1 MWLIGYFGVICKGE
15 RHDGPMSRQR
25 ISRDGRV
32 LRPEETIGPTAYR
45 PEGKGRGLHAI
56 LEEAQPWRR
65 GKPVPLDG
73 SLKGATVLLLWFRLD
88 DRPIEGSA
96 VWNRSAEIIAP
107 ALGIALRG
115 LAADAHLVVGI
126 RTERDRVDRLVDP
139 AAQVLEETLSRY
151 FDWTFRAYVGSN
163 PRAVMAPASMRDI
176 SSFKKGRARDL
187 TNWQI
192 VIEECYDAG
201 ATEIWSRAHDARG
214 LEARMNLEAVN
225 KSLASV
231 ELAHFTP
238 EAPHS

>member
-1 MWLIGYFGVICKGE
+1 MTGPSIG
-15 RHDGPMSRQR
+15 RQR

-56 LEEAQPWRR
+56 LEEAQPWRL
-65 GKPVPLDG
+65 GKAVLLDG
-73 SLKGATVLLLWFRLD
+73 SLKGTTVLLLWFRLD
-88 DRPIEGSA
+88 DRPIDGSA

-107 ALGIALRG
+107 ALAIAMRD
-115 LAADAHLVVGI
+115 LATDTHLVIGI
-126 RTERDRVDRLVDP
+126 RTDRDRVDHLVDP

-163 PRAVMAPASMRDI
+163 PHADMAPASMRDMG
-176 SSFKKGRARDL
+176 SFKKGRARDL

-201 ATEIWSRAHDARG
+201 AIEIWSRAHDARG
-214 LEARMNLEAVN
+214 LEARMNLQAVN
-225 KSLASV
+225 KSLAGV
-231 ELAHFTP
+231 DLALFTP
-238 EAPHS
+238 